1 MRILVMP
8 DSFKGSLSASAVAD
22 AIASGVR
29 AGAPTAAIECI
40 PLGDGGENTIA
51 SLAAPLQLQPVQVR
65 VHGADGSM
73 HASTYYRS
81 ADGQTVYLQAA
92 EVVGYADY
100 VRPGQSGLTLSTYGI
115 GEILQSARQAGAQK
129 AVLALGGSA
138 TTDGGIGMLQALGW
152 QLPGLAAQQLAS
164 GADLASINALAAPA
178 DWKMTVTALVDVDNP
193 LTGPRGA
200 AAVFGP
206 QKGLSIEEITV
217 VDQELQRLYPHAV
230 AAQAGSGAA
239 GGLGA
244 AVAGPLGGN
253 LQSGIDYV
261 LDVLKVDAKLKAA
274 DLLITG
280 EGHLDDQST
289 HGKVLDGLLTR
300 LRAVHGHAKTV
311 ALCGVVSH
319 AGAQQLGLDLAL
331 AISPG
336 NQTLAEQLAATA
348 DNLQYVALGVARLV
362 NHE

>member
-1 MRILVMP
+1 MRVLVMP
-8 DSFKGSLSASAVAD
+8 DSFKGSLSAVDVAA
-22 AIASGVR
+22 AIAAGVR
-29 AGAPTAAIECI
+29 AGVPDAQVDCV

-51 SLAAPLQLQPVQVR
+51 NLAAPLHLQRLSAQ
-65 VHGADGSM
+65 VHGADGRM
-73 HASTYYRS
+73 RTSTYYLS

-100 VRPGQSGLTLSTYGI
+100 VRPNQSGLPLSTYGI

-138 TTDGGIGMLQALGW
+138 TTDGGLGMLQALGW
-152 QLPGLAAQQLAS
+152 GLPGLAAHRLA
-164 GADLASINALAAPA
+164 GGTDLAAIAKLEAPV
-178 DWKMTVTALVDVDNP
+178 DWDMQVTALVDVDNP

-206 QKGLSIEEITV
+206 QKGLSIEEIDAT
-217 VDQELQRLYPHAV
+217 DAQLQRLYPEKIAV
-230 AAQAGSGAA
+230 LPGSGAA

-244 AVAGPLGGN
+244 AVAGPLGGK
-253 LQSGIDYV
+253 LQSGIEYV
-261 LDVLKVDAKLKAA
+261 LDTLQVDAKLAAA

-289 HGKVLDGLLTR
+289 HGKVLDGLLKR

-311 ALCGVVSH
+311 ALCGAVSH
-319 AGAQQLGLDLAL
+319 TGAVQLGLDLAL

-336 NQTLAEQLAATA
+336 AQTLAEQMATTA
-348 DNLQYVALGVARLV
+348 DNLQYVAMGVARLASY
-362 NHE
+362 E

>member
-1 MRILVMP
+1 MRVLVMP
-8 DSFKGSLSASAVAD
+8 DSFKGSLSAADVAE
-22 AIASGVR
+22 AIATGVR
-29 AGAPTAAIECI
+29 VGAPNANVQCI

-51 SLAAPLQLQPVQVR
+51 NLAQPLRLQRAQMR
-65 VHGADGSM
+65 VHGADGNM
-73 HASTYYRS
+73 RQSTYYLS

-100 VRPGQSGLTLSTYGI
+100 VRSGQSSLALSTYGI
-115 GEILQSARQAGAQK
+115 GEILQGARQAGAQK

-138 TTDGGIGMLQALGW
+138 TTDGGVGMLQALGW
-152 QLPGLAAQQLAS
+152 QLQGLTRQHLAG
-164 GADLASINALAAPA
+164 GADLASISALVAPA
-178 DWKMTVTALVDVDNP
+178 DWNMTVTALVDVDNP

-200 AAVFGP
+200 AVVFGP
-206 QKGLSIEEITV
+206 QKGLSIEEIATT
-217 VDQELQRLYPHAV
+217 DQELRRLYPQTV
-230 AAQAGSGAA
+230 AEQKGSGAA

-244 AVAGPLGGN
+244 AVAGPLGGT
-253 LQSGIDYV
+253 LESGIDYV
-261 LDVLKVDAKLKAA
+261 LNVLKVDTKLRAA

-311 ALCGVVSH
+311 ALCGAVSH
-319 AGAQQLGLDLAL
+319 AGAEQLGLDLAL
-331 AISPG
+331 AIGPG

-348 DNLQYVALGVARLV
+348 DNLQYVAMGVARLL